1 MTRHND
7 EDELGDQ
14 VCDEVNHEGEVDHE
28 HEMGDEDEVNH
39 NDKVDREVG
48 VRKIFLFK
56 V

>member
-1 MTRHND
+1 M
-7 EDELGDQ
+7 GDQ